1 MCLSESSSLLQDPMI
16 VLLMTSLSAA
26 PGCVAAIVTASDAA
40 TLDLVMCV
48 GVQLMSS
55 GFIQTSFIG

>member
-1 MCLSESSSLLQDPMI
+1 MI

-26 PGCVAAIVTASDAA
+26 PGFVAAIVTASDAA